1 MIRSVLV
8 TTAVVAATIGIAD
21 TARAATQ
28 EYQITAPVTVKITP
42 KSLNPAGAGGSGG
55 AGLAAG
61 KNTSGLPVTVNC
73 AVGDKSIALVGGQA
87 TNAAGSG
94 SVQTRLPSGPGGFS
108 GNVTVTFTAAD
119 DSKPAGTYLCWVV
132 VDPSAL
138 AQGVQMPVNFVTGP
152 ALDKKVGTAVD
163 NWIAQP

>member
-28 EYQITAPVTVKITP
+28 EYQITTPVTVKVTA
-42 KSLNPAGAGGSGG
+42 KSLKPGAVGSPNGSAAGGS
-55 AGLAAG
+55 AR
-61 KNTSGLPVTVNC
+61 GLPVTVNC
-73 AVGDKSIALVGGQA
+73 AVGENSIALVGGQA

-94 SVQTRLPSGPGGFS
+94 SAQTRLPSAPGGFS

-138 AQGVQMPVNFVTGP
+138 ASGVQMPVNFVTGP
-152 ALDKKVGTAVD
+152 ALDKKVTTAVD
-163 NWIAQP
+163 NWSAQAP

>member
-1 MIRSVLV
+1 
-8 TTAVVAATIGIAD
+8 
-21 TARAATQ
+21 
-28 EYQITAPVTVKITP
+28 VTVKVTA
-42 KSLNPAGAGGSGG
+42 KSLKPGAVGSTNGSATGGS
-55 AGLAAG
+55 AR
-61 KNTSGLPVTVNC
+61 GLPVTVNC
-73 AVGDKSIALVGGQA
+73 AVGENSIALVGGQA

-94 SVQTRLPSGPGGFS
+94 SAQTRLPPAPGGFS

-138 AQGVQMPVNFVTGP
+138 ASGVQMPVNFVTGP

>member
-28 EYQITAPVTVKITP
+28 EYQITVPVTVKITA
-42 KSLNPAGAGGSGG
+42 KSLNSSFFAGSGG

-61 KNTSGLPVTVNC
+61 KSDSLPVIVNC
-73 AVGDKSIALVGGQA
+73 AVGEKSIALVGGQA

-94 SVQTRLPSGPGGFS
+94 FTQTRLPPAPGGFS
-108 GNVTVTFTAAD
+108 GDVTVTFTAAD

-132 VDPSAL
+132 IDQGAL
-138 AQGVQMPVNFVTGP
+138 AQGVQLPVNFVTGP

-163 NWIAQP
+163 SWSIK

>member
-28 EYQITAPVTVKITP
+28 EYQITAPVTVKITA
-42 KSLNPAGAGGSGG
+42 KSLKPGTADSGG

-73 AVGDKSIALVGGQA
+73 AVGENSIALVGGQA

-94 SVQTRLPSGPGGFS
+94 SAQTRLPSAPGGFS

-138 AQGVQMPVNFVTGP
+138 ASGVQMPVNFVTGP
-152 ALDKKVGTAVD
+152 ALDKKVTTAVD
-163 NWIAQP
+163 NWSAQAP